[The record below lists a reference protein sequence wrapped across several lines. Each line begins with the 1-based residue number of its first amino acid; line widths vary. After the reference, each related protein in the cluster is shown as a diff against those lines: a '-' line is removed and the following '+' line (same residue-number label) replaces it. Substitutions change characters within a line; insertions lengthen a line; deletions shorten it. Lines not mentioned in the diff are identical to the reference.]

1 MVTWSNS
8 GWLFFL
14 ESVLASYIFFFLKIE
29 HVFLSFQTDW
39 NKVAHDVLF
48 ARKFYFWKYLLQV
61 VVVVQSLSRVQLFAT
76 PWTAT
81 HQAAL
86 SSTISWSL
94 LKLMSTESMMSS
106 NHLLCPLLP
115 SPPALTLSQHQGL
128 FQ

>member
-76 PWTAT
+76 PWTAAG
-81 HQAAL
+81 QASL
-86 SSTISWSL
+86 SFIISRSL
-94 LKLMSTESMMSS
+94 LKLMSTESVIPP
-106 NHLLCPLLP
+106 NHLVLCL
-115 SPPALTLSQHQGL
+115 
-128 FQ
+128 